1 MPTSTAR
8 RKGPRPRVNVAVA
21 MPLPEYAALE
31 RAVKL
36 AGVSRNH
43 FIIESSLQRARE
55 ILIEH
60 GELDEHDIDAFA
72 DDALPAARS
81 A

>member
-1 MPTSTAR
+1 
-8 RKGPRPRVNVAVA
+8 VNIPLA
-21 MPLPEYAALE
+21 MPLPEYAAVE

-36 AGVSRNH
+36 TGVSRNS
-43 FIIESSLQRARE
+43 FLIESALQRARE

-60 GELDEHDIDAFA
+60 GELEEHDIDAFA